1 MQSASLLELPKRTA
15 DDITVISSSC
25 FKLNS
30 LQLRR
35 LLENYIPA
43 PDEPSIPQ
51 EFIERVV
58 GIAQNTADENM
69 RYEGQEVRLLEDTEL
84 HLPFLLPEDGYSCEF
99 IKGIPKEMME
109 YVEPLASLGEFSY
122 QDLYILVI

>member
-1 MQSASLLELPKRTA
+1 MLELPKRTA
-15 DDITVISSSC
+15 DDITVICSSC

-43 PDEPSIPQ
+43 PDEPSISQ

-69 RYEGQEVRLLEDTEL
+69 RYEGQEVRLLEDAEL

-109 YVEPLASLGEFSY
+109 YVEPLASLG
-122 QDLYILVI
+122 